1 MKKFISEFKEFI
13 SKGNVLDMA
22 VGVII
27 GGAFSKI
34 VSSLVN
40 DVMMPL
46 IGIIIGGHDFT
57 NLSIK
62 VGNAKIMYGSF
73 LQNVVDF
80 LIVAFCLF
88 TVIKIINRFKKKQEK
103 NENKEKIKTPSEEV
117 ILLSEIRDLLKEQNQ
132 KLEFQLKDLKKEE
145 LLLTVKKNNEEELKN
160 LKEQNDKIEKQLSL
174 NIKKEEE
181 TKEESSDIKEE
192 TSEIKEPE
200 TKNNDFKLVEIEE
213 VEVIKNPYHNSNE
226 KPKEDNV
233 KTNII
238 TKTEPAPSWLEYAIV
253 ENEHKFINWFDKLNA
268 LIKRKKY
275 LKDE

>member
-1 MKKFISEFKEFI
+1 MI
-13 SKGNVLDMA
+13 
-22 VGVII
+22 
-27 GGAFSKI
+27 
-34 VSSLVN
+34 
-40 DVMMPL
+40 
-46 IGIIIGGHDFT
+46 
-57 NLSIK
+57 
-62 VGNAKIMYGSF
+62 
-73 LQNVVDF
+73 
-80 LIVAFCLF
+80 
-88 TVIKIINRFKKKQEK
+88 
-103 NENKEKIKTPSEEV
+103 
-117 ILLSEIRDLLKEQNQ
+117 
-132 KLEFQLKDLKKEE
+132 KDLKKEE

-181 TKEESSDIKEE
+181 TKEESSELKEE
-192 TSEIKEPE
+192 TNKIKEPE

-238 TKTEPAPSWLEYAIV
+238 TKTEPAPSWLE
-253 ENEHKFINWFDKLNA
+253 WFDKLNA

>member
-1 MKKFISEFKEFI
+1 MH
-13 SKGNVLDMA
+13 NVEEIF
-22 VGVII
+22 G
-27 GGAFSKI
+27 
-34 VSSLVN
+34 SLVFN
-40 DVMMPL
+40 DTVMKQRLPKE
-46 IGIIIGGHDFT
+46 T
-57 NLSIK
+57 YK
-62 VGNAKIMYGSF
+62 
-73 LQNVVDF
+73 
-80 LIVAFCLF
+80 AF
-88 TVIKIINRFKKKQEK
+88 
-103 NENKEKIKTPSEEV
+103 
-117 ILLSEIRDLLKEQNQ
+117 
-132 KLEFQLKDLKKEE
+132 
-145 LLLTVKKNNEEELKN
+145 KKNNEEELKS

-226 KPKEDNV
+226 KPKEDNI